1 MDTNESPGKTI
12 ERELEELQELVA
24 QLEANKDDL
33 EESLKIY
40 ERGVALSASIRK
52 RIAEAETRVEMLS
65 KKSRQAE

>member
-33 EESLKIY
+33 EQSLKIY

-52 RIAEAETRVEMLS
+52 RIAEAETRVEMLT
-65 KKSRQAE
+65 KKSRLAE